1 MLSIVITVLLVGEL
15 LLFMVYDFIKNRA
28 RRSGHFL
35 IRLLAGGLGIG
46 LIILEVLSDDATQ
59 TRYLILDIMA
69 AVELL
74 LLYPCSFEKTGLSLL
89 VGVLLLVAVIISV
102 VFSLVLPSG
111 SLSFRF
117 ERVFFSYLILLLLL
131 SGYYAASVSR
141 RFSGIRLFFRN
152 AAVWHNLED
161 YSRFIYSLVFLGLG
175 VYSLCSLLLPG
186 DAGEVMEV
194 SSLLSYMVLYAI
206 LYMRD
211 MTGRTFVL
219 NQDTERKI
227 KEIIKGNL
235 RTSFVDKAEED
246 KKMNNLYN
254 RVMLFMNEKKPFL
267 DPSFHMEDLAEEV
280 YSNKLYLSRTINILS
295 GRNFRQ
301 FVNYHRVQYAISLFK
316 KDPRLKVGEAASM
329 SGFHSTVSFNM
340 AFKVNTGR
348 TPSEWLQEHS
358 YERVTR

>member
-102 VFSLVLPSG
+102 IFSLVLSPG

-131 SGYYAASVSR
+131 SGYYAASISR
-141 RFSGIRLFFRN
+141 RFSGSSMFCRN
-152 AAVWHNLED
+152 AAVLHNL
-161 YSRFIYSLVFLGLG
+161 
-175 VYSLCSLLLPG
+175 
-186 DAGEVMEV
+186 
-194 SSLLSYMVLYAI
+194 
-206 LYMRD
+206 
-211 MTGRTFVL
+211 
-219 NQDTERKI
+219 
-227 KEIIKGNL
+227 
-235 RTSFVDKAEED
+235 
-246 KKMNNLYN
+246 
-254 RVMLFMNEKKPFL
+254 
-267 DPSFHMEDLAEEV
+267 
-280 YSNKLYLSRTINILS
+280 
-295 GRNFRQ
+295 
-301 FVNYHRVQYAISLFK
+301 
-316 KDPRLKVGEAASM
+316 
-329 SGFHSTVSFNM
+329 
-340 AFKVNTGR
+340 
-348 TPSEWLQEHS
+348 
-358 YERVTR
+358 

>member
-1 MLSIVITVLLVGEL
+1 
-15 LLFMVYDFIKNRA
+15 
-28 RRSGHFL
+28 
-35 IRLLAGGLGIG
+35 
-46 LIILEVLSDDATQ
+46 
-59 TRYLILDIMA
+59 MA
-69 AVELL
+69 
-74 LLYPCSFEKTGLSLL
+74 
-89 VGVLLLVAVIISV
+89 
-102 VFSLVLPSG
+102 
-111 SLSFRF
+111 
-117 ERVFFSYLILLLLL
+117 
-131 SGYYAASVSR
+131 
-141 RFSGIRLFFRN
+141 
-152 AAVWHNLED
+152 
-161 YSRFIYSLVFLGLG
+161 
-175 VYSLCSLLLPG
+175 
-186 DAGEVMEV
+186 V

-267 DPSFHMEDLAEEV
+267 DPSFHMEDLAEEL